1 MRDAMATEF
10 PSEHVVIIRPTRGW
24 VPVNL
29 RELWAYRE
37 LLYFLVW
44 RDLKVRYKQTV
55 LGVVWVVIQP
65 LFMMLVFTFLFGTI
79 ARIDTDPLPY
89 ALFVFVGLL
98 PWNLFAKGL
107 SEGSTSLVAN
117 ENLIRKVYFPRLIL
131 PAAAV
136 ISGLVDFVIGFIPLA
151 GVMIYYRYPLL
162 LAPAL
167 LALPLLVVLTVVAA
181 SGIAFWLSAIDARYR
196 DVRYTLTFL
205 TSLWLFATPV
215 VYPLTSV
222 PSNLRWLYSL
232 NPMTGIVEGFRWS
245 LFGSA
250 WNFDVISGISMAA
263 VVVLFIGGL
272 FYFRRTE
279 RIFADVV

>member
-1 MRDAMATEF
+1 MATETRSA
-10 PSEHVVIIRPTRGW
+10 PTVIIQPSRGW
-24 VPVNL
+24 VPIKL
-29 RELWAYRE
+29 RELWAHRE

-65 LFMMLVFTFLFGTI
+65 LFMMLVFTFLFGTV
-79 ARIDTDPLPY
+79 ARIDTDPVPY

-117 ENLIRKVYFPRLIL
+117 EQLITKVYFPRLIL
-131 PAAAV
+131 PAAVV
-136 ISGLVDFVIGFIPLA
+136 ISGLVDFAIGFIPLA
-151 GVMIYYRYPLL
+151 GIMIYYRYPLVL
-162 LAPAL
+162 SPAL
-167 LALPLLVVLTVVAA
+167 LALPLLVALIVVAA

-215 VYPLTSV
+215 VYPLASV
-222 PSNLRWLYSL
+222 PANLRWLYSL
-232 NPMTGIVEGFRWS
+232 NPMTAVVEGFRSS
-245 LFGSA
+245 LLGSN
-250 WNFDVISGISMAA
+250 WNFDLVTGISMAA
-263 VVVLFIGGL
+263 VVLLFIGGL

-279 RIFADVV
+279 KIFADVV

>member
-1 MRDAMATEF
+1 VATETRSA
-10 PSEHVVIIRPTRGW
+10 PTVIIQPSRGW
-24 VPVNL
+24 VPIKL
-29 RELWAYRE
+29 RELWAHRE

-65 LFMMLVFTFLFGTI
+65 LFMMLVFTFLFGTV
-79 ARIDTDPLPY
+79 ARIDTDPVPY

-117 ENLIRKVYFPRLIL
+117 EQLITKVYFPRLIL
-131 PAAAV
+131 PAAVV
-136 ISGLVDFVIGFIPLA
+136 ISGLVDFAIGFIPLA
-151 GVMIYYRYPLL
+151 GIMIYYRYPLVL
-162 LAPAL
+162 SPAL
-167 LALPLLVVLTVVAA
+167 LALPLLVALIVVAA

-215 VYPLTSV
+215 VYPLASV
-222 PSNLRWLYSL
+222 PANLRWLYSL
-232 NPMTGIVEGFRWS
+232 NPMTAVVEGFRSS
-245 LFGSA
+245 LLGSN
-250 WNFDVISGISMAA
+250 WNFDLVTGISMAA
-263 VVVLFIGGL
+263 VVLLFIGGL

-279 RIFADVV
+279 KIFADVV

>member
-1 MRDAMATEF
+1 VRDAMATEF

>member
-1 MRDAMATEF
+1 MRTETRSA
-10 PSEHVVIIRPTRGW
+10 PTVVIQPSRGW
-24 VPVNL
+24 APIRL

-65 LFMMLVFTFLFGTI
+65 LFMMFVFTFLFTTV
-79 ARIDTDPLPY
+79 ARLDTDPVPY

-98 PWNLFAKGL
+98 AWNLFAKGL
-107 SEGSTSLVAN
+107 SEGSTSLATN
-117 ENLIRKVYFPRLIL
+117 QQLITRVYFPRLIL
-131 PAAAV
+131 PSAVV
-136 ISGLVDFVIGFIPLA
+136 ISGLLDFAIGFLPLA
-151 GVMIYYRYPLL
+151 GIMIYYRYPLVL
-162 LAPAL
+162 SPAFL
-167 LALPLLVVLTVVAA
+167 MLPLLVALIVVAA
-181 SGIAFWLSAIDARYR
+181 LGIAFWLSAIDARYR

-215 VYPLTSV
+215 VYPLASV
-222 PSNLRWLYSL
+222 PTNLRWLYSL
-232 NPMTGIVEGFRWS
+232 NPMTAVVEGFRWS
-245 LFGSA
+245 LLGSA
-250 WNFDVISGISMAA
+250 WTLDLITGISLVA